1 MLKADLVCRLTCPVV
16 SVVEEDGADM
26 RLSARVDYAVRA
38 CVELARAEPADGS
51 WTKADEIAVAQDI
64 PVRFLDAILRD
75 LRRSGLVASRR
86 GQDGGHRLARPPDS
100 VAVADVIR
108 AVDGPLALVRG
119 LRPEN
124 LSYPESG
131 AEVQKLW
138 LRLREAERAVLDG
151 TTIADLVLPR

>member
-1 MLKADLVCRLTCPVV
+1 
-16 SVVEEDGADM
+16 M

-38 CVELARAEPADGS
+38 CVELAYAEPTEDS
-51 WTKADEIAVAQDI
+51 WTKADEIAAAQDI
-64 PVRFLDAILRD
+64 PARFLDAILRD

-86 GQDGGHRLARPPDS
+86 GQDGGHRLARPAAA

-124 LSYPESG
+124 LRYPENG
-131 AEVQKLW
+131 AEVQRLW
-138 LRLREAERAVLDG
+138 LRLREAERSVLDG
-151 TTIADLVLPR
+151 TTIADLVLRH

>member
-1 MLKADLVCRLTCPVV
+1 
-16 SVVEEDGADM
+16 M

-38 CVELARAEPADGS
+38 CVELAHAEPTEDS
-51 WTKADEIAVAQDI
+51 WTKADEIAAAQDI
-64 PVRFLDAILRD
+64 PARFLDAILRD

-86 GQDGGHRLARPPDS
+86 GQDGGHRLARPAAA

-124 LSYPESG
+124 LRYPESG
-131 AEVQKLW
+131 AEVQRLW
-138 LRLREAERAVLDG
+138 LRLREAERTVLDG
-151 TTIADLVLPR
+151 TTIADLVLRH